1 MLKYRPSFDRSSI
14 LSYVYT
20 PNSILTNYVKLIFY
34 AMMVSNTADSDS
46 SDSIKSLD
54 EREYNK
60 FQEGV

>member
-1 MLKYRPSFDRSSI
+1 MTKGSI
-14 LSYVYT
+14 SSYVYT
-20 PNSILTNYVKLIFY
+20 SNSILNKYVKLIFY

>member
-1 MLKYRPSFDRSSI
+1 MIKGNV

-20 PNSILTNYVKLIFY
+20 SNSILNNYVKLIFY